1 MYALEEYKISK
12 EELNSLLMSLL
23 KLNKENEWIEF
34 KINNDDSKMIGEYI
48 SYIELG
54 FEIVQ
59 DN

>member
-34 KINNDDSKMIGEYI
+34 KINNDDSKMIG
-48 SYIELG
+48 
-54 FEIVQ
+54 
-59 DN
+59 

>member
-1 MYALEEYKISK
+1 MYAFEEYKISK

-48 SYIELG
+48 SALS
-54 FEIVQ
+54 
-59 DN
+59 NSATLCNK